1 MHEQFGSFKK
11 NPSQKFCKN
20 LNNFEKNSKDF
31 QKPQKL
37 GQKIWNAW

>member
-1 MHEQFGSFKK
+1 MNDHLKSFKQ

-20 LNNFEKNSKDF
+20 LNNFEKNPKDF

-37 GQKIWNAW
+37 G